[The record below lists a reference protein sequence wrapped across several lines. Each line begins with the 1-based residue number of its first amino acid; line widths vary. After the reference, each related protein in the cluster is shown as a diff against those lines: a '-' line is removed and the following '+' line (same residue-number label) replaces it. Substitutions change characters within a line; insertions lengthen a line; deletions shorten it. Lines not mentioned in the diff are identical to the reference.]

1 MKSKEQQAKEYA
13 AGIPHYQD
21 RKQHAADDFIAGWNA
36 AEQWRTDKENM
47 PDNGFV
53 LVLWENTHAPFWEVC
68 KRSGC
73 REVLETHTKD
83 AMKASEMILDMDE
96 VLSKVSRPL
105 ARKIEYSVDLIRK
118 AERMALRLD
127 PENGF
132 YNTFSGGKDS
142 QCLYHLVK
150 MSGVKHM
157 THMNLTSV
165 DPPEV
170 IRFIKTQYPDVELIK
185 PKMSIYDMAKR
196 KHILPTRRFRWC
208 CAEYKEMS
216 GAGKVTLIG
225 VRKEESARRAKREE
239 VSVSIKGKRNE
250 QTFDQWSEHEEQMVA
265 CVGGK
270 DKILVSP
277 IIYWTEK
284 DVWEFLNANNIPH
297 CKLYDEGYKRIG
309 CICCPM
315 SNRKSK
321 LRDIER
327 FPHVKRK
334 WLETIQHLIDN
345 GYMNRNFSDAETGFR
360 WWISDKSLDKFYA
373 DEVLQQKID
382 FEQ

>member
-1 MKSKEQQAKEYA
+1 
-13 AGIPHYQD
+13 
-21 RKQHAADDFIAGWNA
+21 
-36 AEQWRTDKENM
+36 
-47 PDNGFV
+47 
-53 LVLWENTHAPFWEVC
+53 
-68 KRSGC
+68 
-73 REVLETHTKD
+73 
-83 AMKASEMILDMDE
+83 MKAQDIELNMDE
-96 VLSKVSRPL
+96 VLAKVRPSL

-127 PENGF
+127 PDNGF

-150 MSGVKHM
+150 MAGVRHK

-170 IRFIKTQYPDVELIK
+170 IRFVKTQYPDVELIK
-185 PKMSIYDMAKR
+185 PKMSIYDMAKK
-196 KHILPTRRFRWC
+196 KHILPTRIFRWC
-208 CAEYKEMS
+208 CAEYKEMP

-315 SNRKSK
+315 SNYKSK

-345 GYMNRNFSDAETGFR
+345 GYMNRNFSDAETGFC
-360 WWISDKSLDKFYA
+360 WWISDKSFDKFYA